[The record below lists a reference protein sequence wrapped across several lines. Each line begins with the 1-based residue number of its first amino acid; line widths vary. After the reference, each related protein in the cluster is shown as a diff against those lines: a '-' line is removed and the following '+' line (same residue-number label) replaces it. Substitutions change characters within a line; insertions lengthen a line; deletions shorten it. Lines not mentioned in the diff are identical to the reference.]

1 MTSQGTLT
9 DNEIKLRL
17 LLCTIL
23 GYLIRFLIFLSLFDL
38 ASKDSVAGM
47 YRLEQNSNEYRM
59 KRQMDKG
66 SEQRTSATYRNWD
79 FCSVSSLWTLFL
91 FFHFVKLLFHF
102 KDNNINK
109 NKRLLFVVRII
120 EISMIDYVTIGTS

>member
-1 MTSQGTLT
+1 
-9 DNEIKLRL
+9 
-17 LLCTIL
+17 
-23 GYLIRFLIFLSLFDL
+23 
-38 ASKDSVAGM
+38 
-47 YRLEQNSNEYRM
+47 
-59 KRQMDKG
+59 MDKG

-79 FCSVSSLWTLFL
+79 FCSVSSLWTLL
-91 FFHFVKLLFHF
+91 LVFHFVKLLFHF